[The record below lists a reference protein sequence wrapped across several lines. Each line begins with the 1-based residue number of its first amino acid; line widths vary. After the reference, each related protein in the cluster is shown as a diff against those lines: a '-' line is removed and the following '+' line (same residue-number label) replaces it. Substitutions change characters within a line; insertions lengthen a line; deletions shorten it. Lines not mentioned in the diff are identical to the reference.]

1 MKVVHKTYTGRVR
14 EHNEDYVFVD
24 KRRGIFILADGMG
37 GHQAGEIA
45 SELAVKTAYSFLVPH
60 FLKGGKGGLESETDI
75 NKLLL
80 SAMFAANDAVLN
92 KAKTDL
98 NLMGM
103 GTTLII
109 VIARNNVAH
118 ICHVGD
124 SRVYLIRDGIKQITK
139 DHTLGDYLV
148 EHKLM
153 TREQVPPQ
161 KWHTLTQAVG
171 TSKDLAPEL
180 NPINLLEGDI
190 LLLCSDGL
198 TDMLSDGEI
207 QHVIQQYSKNLNK
220 TVNNLIKEA
229 NGKGGRDNISIV
241 LIQI

>member
-1 MKVVHKTYTGRVR
+1 MKVVHKTDIGRVR
-14 EHNEDYVFVD
+14 DHNEDYILVD
-24 KRRGIFILADGMG
+24 KKRGIFLLADGMG
-37 GHQAGEIA
+37 GHQAGEVA
-45 SELAVKTAYSFLVPH
+45 SELAVKTAYQY
-60 FLKGGKGGLESETDI
+60 LKDKINPSETDI

-80 SAMFAANDAVLN
+80 SAMFAANDTVLN

-109 VIARNNVAH
+109 VIAKNNVAH

-124 SRVYLIRDGIKQITK
+124 SRGYLIRDGIKQITK

-171 TSKDLAPEL
+171 VSKDLAPEL
-180 NPINLLEGDI
+180 NPIDLLECDI

-198 TDMLSDGEI
+198 TDMLTDMEI
-207 QHVIQQYSKNLNK
+207 KDIVYEFKDSLSR
-220 TVNNLIKEA
+220 VASNLIKEA
-229 NGKGGRDNISIV
+229 NKKGGKDNISAM
-241 LIQI
+241 LIKW

>member
-1 MKVVHKTYTGRVR
+1 MKVYHKSDTGRVR
-14 EHNEDYVFVD
+14 EHNEDFILVD
-24 KRRGIFILADGMG
+24 KKRGIFLLADGMG

-45 SELAVKTAYSFLVPH
+45 SELAVKTAYQY
-60 FLKGGKGGLESETDI
+60 LKDKINPSETDT

-80 SAMFAANDAVLN
+80 NAMFAANDAVLN

-109 VIARNNVAH
+109 AVIQNNSIH

-124 SRVYLIRDGIKQITK
+124 SRVYLIRERIKQITK

-153 TREQVPPQ
+153 AREQVPSQ

-171 TSKDLAPEL
+171 TSKDLVPEL
-180 NPINLLEGDI
+180 NPVNLLEGDI

-198 TDMLSDGEI
+198 TDMLTDAEI
-207 QHVIQQYSKNLNK
+207 KDTVLKFRDNLSRAAS
-220 TVNNLIKEA
+220 NLIKEA
-229 NGKGGRDNISIV
+229 KEKGGKDNIS
-241 LIQI
+241 LILVKNE